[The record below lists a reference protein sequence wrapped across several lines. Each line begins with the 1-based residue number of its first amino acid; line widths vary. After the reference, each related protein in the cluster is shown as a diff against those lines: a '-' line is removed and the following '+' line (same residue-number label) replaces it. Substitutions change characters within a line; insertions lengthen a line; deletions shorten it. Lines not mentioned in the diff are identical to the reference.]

1 MRYFF
6 IEPDKNYST
15 IPTIKNWYN
24 KVPIRQLEREGL
36 KILPRRCLY
45 RIEEADNL
53 YYVDILFH
61 PFPMVSSLVKSVIEL
76 YEPMLQWKQVILL
89 HQKQG
94 RVEIYYIPLLEEKE
108 YVYEKTKFTLTH
120 NKLLKLTLE
129 QKKLGD
135 TAVFFLK
142 KESYH
147 FMILRLDVLE
157 SLLRRNAKG
166 FLLQEAECIGG
177 GNICQKYNI

>member
-15 IPTIKNWYN
+15 IPTIKNWYS

-94 RVEIYYIPLLEEKE
+94 RV
-108 YVYEKTKFTLTH
+108 
-120 NKLLKLTLE
+120 
-129 QKKLGD
+129 
-135 TAVFFLK
+135 
-142 KESYH
+142 
-147 FMILRLDVLE
+147 
-157 SLLRRNAKG
+157 
-166 FLLQEAECIGG
+166 
-177 GNICQKYNI
+177 